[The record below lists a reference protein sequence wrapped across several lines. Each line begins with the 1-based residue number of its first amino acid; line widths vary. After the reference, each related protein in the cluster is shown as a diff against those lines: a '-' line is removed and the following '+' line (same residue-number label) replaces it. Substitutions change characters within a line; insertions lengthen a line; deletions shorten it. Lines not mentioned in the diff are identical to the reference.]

1 MYLPF
6 DQLPAH
12 ARLWI
17 YQADRKLSEV
27 EEQAI
32 TEELHVFC
40 ALWVAHGSPL
50 NTSFKIELNQFLIL
64 AVDEGVT
71 GASGCSIDGSVRL
84 LKSFHDRMG
93 IDFLSHSRVPFLI
106 GGEVKLIPVRELKEA
121 FMTGTLGPDTP
132 TFHMLAATKEVWE
145 RNWILS
151 AEKTW
156 LAQYLPKTPVT

>member
-1 MYLPF
+1 MYVPF
-6 DQLPAH
+6 DLLPDH

-17 YQADRKLSEV
+17 YQADRKLSEA
-27 EEQAI
+27 EEQVI
-32 TEELHVFC
+32 TEEMSVFC

-50 NTSFKIELNQFLIL
+50 NTSFRIERSQFLIL

-84 LKSFHDRMG
+84 LKSLHERMG

-106 GGEVKLIPVRELKEA
+106 DGEVKLIPVRELKDEFTA
-121 FMTGTLGPDTP
+121 GILGPDTS
-132 TFHMLAATKEVWE
+132 TFHMQAATKEVWE

>member
-1 MYLPF
+1 MYIPF
-6 DQLPAH
+6 DLLPH
-12 ARLWI
+12 RARLWI
-17 YQADRKLSEV
+17 YQAGRKLTEV
-27 EEQAI
+27 EERVV
-32 TEELHVFC
+32 TEELQVFC
-40 ALWVAHGSPL
+40 ALWVAHGNPL
-50 NTSFKIELNQFLIL
+50 NTSFKIERGQFLIL

-84 LKSFHDRMG
+84 LKSLNDRMG

-106 GGEVKLIPVRELKEA
+106 DGEVKLIPVRELKEA
-121 FMTGTLGPDTP
+121 FTTGILGPDTP

-145 RNWILS
+145 RSWILS